1 MKGTIVATWMRTCR
15 KLFGDTSIDNAM
27 DAVGWGASKIF
38 SPIENV
44 DDLKVKQI
52 MQKISE
58 DNNVEIKKLWYE
70 VGIDNINAFYE
81 DYPAFFEHD
90 NLYSFLK
97 SMFDVHVVMTK
108 KFPGAKP
115 PILHIEPISD
125 REACFT
131 YSSKRGMF
139 DYFLGMLKG
148 ASNHFKENIKVDEM
162 EKTDSFLKLKLT
174 FEKNIYYKKI
184 YSLNKILSFGFI
196 KNIGVK
202 AGIFTFVVSVLALIP
217 VIGVNNSSNI
227 IKLFAAG
234 IISAVA
240 SSIGTSILM
249 MPNKSI
255 KDSINK
261 IVNNEYME
269 DSDIVTN
276 DFFEDLYKLIRKH
289 KQVVSTDFVGFKGV
303 TDEMNTFV
311 SSINGISNTMDNTSQ
326 EISGVVEQVAN
337 TAVAQAENTESAVT
351 TLNGNIE
358 NLKKIV
364 ERENGNK
371 QELETAIDK
380 INNSNENVEGTSN
393 NLLKTLEKFQEV
405 KDKGLKL
412 QSQANDITN
421 IVSIVSGISEQTNL
435 LALNASIEAARAGE
449 QGRGFAVV
457 AEEVRKLAEQSK
469 SSVEEINSNIV
480 QFAEEIKELVD
491 KIEAQYDVLQGE
503 TKSLEDVKNISHE
516 STKSVKTV
524 ASSMIETINQLS
536 RESDSIATIYENIES
551 LAASAEENSASSE
564 EVSANVSSYTN
575 EIKKLVDNISQ
586 FKKITESFKTGL
598 SKYRI

>member
-1 MKGTIVATWMRTCR
+1 MKGTIIATWMRTCR
-15 KLFGDTSIDNAM
+15 KLFGDASIDSAM

-38 SPIENV
+38 TPIENV
-44 DDLKVKQI
+44 DDSEVKQV

-58 DNNVEIKKLWYE
+58 DNNIEIKKLWNDI
-70 VGIDNINAFYE
+70 GLDNINSFYE
-81 DYPAFFEHD
+81 VFPAFFEHD

-115 PILHIEPISD
+115 PIVHIEPISD
-125 REACFT
+125 KEAYFT
-131 YSSKRGMF
+131 YSSERGMF

-148 ASNHFKENIKVDEM
+148 ASNHFKENIKVDET
-162 EKTDSFLKLKLT
+162 ERTENFLKLKLT
-174 FEKNIYYKKI
+174 FEKNIYYKKT
-184 YSLNKILSFGFI
+184 YLLNKILSFGFI

-202 AGIFTFVVSVLALIP
+202 VGIFTFVLATAALIP
-217 VIGVNNSSNI
+217 VIGVNNASSI
-227 IKLFAAG
+227 IKLITAG
-234 IISAVA
+234 IISAAA
-240 SSIGTSILM
+240 SFIGTSVLM
-249 MPNKSI
+249 MPNNSI

-261 IVNNEYME
+261 IINNEYME
-269 DSDIVTN
+269 ESDIVTK

-289 KQVVSTDFVGFKGV
+289 KQVVSADFVGFKGV

-311 SSINGISNTMDNTSQ
+311 SGINEISNTMDNTSQ
-326 EISGVVEQVAN
+326 EISGVVEQVAD
-337 TAVAQAENTESAVT
+337 TAVTQAENTESAVT
-351 TLNGNIE
+351 ILNGNIE

-364 ERENGNK
+364 ESENENK

-380 INNSNENVEGTSN
+380 INNSYENVEGTSN
-393 NLLKTLEKFQEV
+393 NILKTLEKFQEV
-405 KDKGLKL
+405 KDKGVKL
-412 QSQANDITN
+412 QNQANDITN

-469 SSVEEINSNIV
+469 NSVEEINSNIV
-480 QFAEEIKELVD
+480 QFAEEIKKLVD
-491 KIEAQYDVLQGE
+491 KIESQYDVLQGE
-503 TKSLEDVKNISHE
+503 TKSLENVKNISYE
-516 STKSVKTV
+516 ATKSVKTV

-536 RESDSIATIYENIES
+536 READSIATIYENIES

-575 EIKKLVDNISQ
+575 EIKKLVENISQ
-586 FKKITESFKTGL
+586 FKNITESFKIEL